1 MALII
6 AGDRSGTGKT
16 TVTLAL
22 LASLRQKSQRVQTFK
37 VGPDFIDPMFHR
49 EVTGYPCYNLDPLLT
64 SETYVRNC
72 YHKHSQNAEFAVIEG
87 VMGLFDGIPSSYLP
101 PTSISSTST
110 TLNFASTAHIAR
122 LLDLPILLVIDC
134 SRLSG
139 SIAAIVHGYRTLA
152 PQLKFAGV
160 VLNRVASDRHE
171 ELLKEALK
179 QIHLPILGIIRR
191 QQSITIPDRHLGLI
205 PTKELSNLPSHFDQ
219 LAHLANTC
227 FDWEK
232 LMPLLAV
239 ASSDITLSPPPP
251 SIPKQVSNVRIGI
264 AQDKAFSFYYPE
276 NLTQLQQ
283 LGAEL
288 IPWSP
293 LADNSLPEN
302 IQGLY
307 FAGGFPEIFAAAL
320 SENEAARK
328 AVNQAI
334 RQGMPTYAECGGLMY
349 LSKKITDFQNKSYP
363 MVGVL
368 PTSAIMADKLT
379 LGYRQATSISDRG
392 LIDHGIVVR
401 GHEFHRSQLTCP
413 PNAPLFSLKSYSSQQ
428 QPILEGW
435 QSWRLHA
442 SYLHLHFAGFPTIPQ
457 KFLHKCIAF
466 CKKDQLS

>member
-22 LASLRQKSQRVQTFK
+22 LASLRQKSQRIQTFK

-49 EVTGYPCYNLDPLLT
+49 EITGYPCYNLDPILT
-64 SETYVRNC
+64 SETYVKNC
-72 YHKHSQNAEFAVIEG
+72 YRKYSQNAEFSVIEG
-87 VMGLFDGIPSSYLP
+87 VMGLFDGIPPSCLP
-101 PTSISSTST
+101 VTNFSSTAA
-110 TLNFASTAHIAR
+110 TLNFASTAHIAQ

-139 SIAAIVHGYRTLA
+139 SISAIVHGYRTLA

-179 QIHLPILGIIRR
+179 KINLPILGIIRR

-205 PTKELSNLPSHFDQ
+205 PTEELSNLPSRFDH

-232 LMPLLAV
+232 LIPLLAV
-239 ASSDITLSPPPP
+239 ASSNIALLPPPP
-251 SIPKQVSNVRIGI
+251 PIPKQVSNVRIGI
-264 AQDKAFSFYYPE
+264 AQDPAFSFYYPE

-293 LADNSLPEN
+293 LGDNRLPEN

-307 FAGGFPEIFAAAL
+307 FAGGFPEVFAAAL

-328 AVNQAI
+328 AVNEAI
-334 RQGMPTYAECGGLMY
+334 RLGMPTYAECGGLMY
-349 LSKKITDFQNKSYP
+349 LSQEIIDFENKSHP
-363 MVGVL
+363 MVGIL

-392 LIDHGIVVR
+392 LIEKGAIIR

-413 PNAPLFSLKSYSSQQ
+413 STAPLFSLKSYSSQQ
-428 QPILEGW
+428 QPISEGW
-435 QSWRLHA
+435 QHWRLHA

-457 KFLHKCIAF
+457 KFLQECIAF

>member
-171 ELLKEALK
+171 ELLKAALK

-205 PTKELSNLPSHFDQ
+205 PTDELSNLPSCFDQ

-232 LMPLLAV
+232 LTPLLAI
-239 ASSDITLSPPPP
+239 APSGITLFPPP
-251 SIPKQVSNVRIGI
+251 SPIPQLTPNVRIGI

-276 NLTQLQQ
+276 NLTQLEQ

-288 IPWSP
+288 VPWSP
-293 LADNSLPEN
+293 LADDGLPEN

-307 FAGGFPEIFAAAL
+307 FAGGFPEIFAVAL
-320 SENEAARK
+320 SENEAARQ

-334 RQGMPTYAECGGLMY
+334 GLGMPTYAECGGLMY
-349 LSKKITDFQNKSYP
+349 LSQEIIDFEHKSYP
-363 MVGVL
+363 MVDVL

-379 LGYRQATSISDRG
+379 LGYRQATSVSDRG
-392 LIDHGIVVR
+392 LIEKGVVVR
-401 GHEFHRSQLTCP
+401 GHEFHRSRLT
-413 PNAPLFSLKSYSSQQ
+413 NLSHDPLFSLQSFSSQQ
-428 QPILEGW
+428 KPTLEGW
-435 QSWRLHA
+435 QRRHLHA
-442 SYLHLHFAGFPTIPQ
+442 SYLHLHFAGFPSVPG

-466 CKKDQLS
+466 SKKDPLS